1 MTLETGTRLA
11 GKRAAIIGAGSV
23 GDGWGNGKATAVL
36 FARQGAKVLCVDRNE
51 EAAAKTAEV
60 IRSEGGSA
68 EVLATEVTDPQSGS
82 AVLDRMETLWGGLD
96 ILDYNVGISQQ
107 GGVFDT
113 TDEDWERVFEIN
125 LTGAMRMSRAILPAM
140 RAQGSGSLI
149 YVSSVAAVYS
159 GPYSYASYEVSKM
172 ALVRLAKSVARENA
186 AYQVRANA
194 LLPGVI
200 DTPHVSAFV
209 DSKTAPKELAAKR
222 AATVPMGRQGT
233 AWDIA
238 NAALFL
244 ASDEAAYVSGVE
256 LRVDGALT
264 A

>member
-1 MTLETGTRLA
+1 MTFETGTRLS

-23 GDGWGNGKATAVL
+23 GDGWGNGKATAVQ
-36 FARQGAKVLCVDRNE
+36 FARQGAKVLCIDRNE
-51 EAAAKTAEV
+51 EAAAETAKI
-60 IRSEGGSA
+60 IRDEGGSA
-68 EVLATEVTDPQSGS
+68 EVVAIDVTDTQAGP
-82 AVLDRMETLWGGLD
+82 AVLDTAQSLWGGLD

-113 TDEDWERVFEIN
+113 TDEDWERIFDIN
-125 LTGAMRMSRAILPAM
+125 LTGAMRMTRAVLPSL
-140 RAQGSGSLI
+140 RAQGGGSLI

-186 AYQVRANA
+186 SFQIRSNA
-194 LLPGVI
+194 ILPGVI
-200 DTPHVSAFV
+200 DTPHVTAFV
-209 DSKTAPKELAAKR
+209 DKKTDPAELAAKR

-244 ASDEAAYVSGVE
+244 ASDDASYVSGIE
-256 LRVDGALT
+256 MRVDGALT